1 MTTLDKIIQDLLK
14 YQKNL
19 ENTDFSNPDKIKNYI
34 GMLIKN
40 LGHITRH
47 TIKLHDNVHN
57 K

>member
-19 ENTDFSNPDKIKNYI
+19 ENTDFSNPDEIKNYI